1 MNAKEVGSN
10 MIRSLIL
17 DETAAS
23 MAEYALLLALVAV
36 ASIGALTVLRTQIV
50 GVFDRV
56 GTAIDGTIP

>member
-1 MNAKEVGSN
+1 
-10 MIRSLIL
+10 MIRHFIF

-36 ASIGALTVLRTQIV
+36 ASIGALTVLRNQIV

-56 GTAIDGTIP
+56 GTALSGTIP

>member
-1 MNAKEVGSN
+1 
-10 MIRSLIL
+10 MIRSLIH

-36 ASIGALTVLRTQIV
+36 ACIGALTVLRNQIV

-56 GTAIDGTIP
+56 GTAIDGTVP